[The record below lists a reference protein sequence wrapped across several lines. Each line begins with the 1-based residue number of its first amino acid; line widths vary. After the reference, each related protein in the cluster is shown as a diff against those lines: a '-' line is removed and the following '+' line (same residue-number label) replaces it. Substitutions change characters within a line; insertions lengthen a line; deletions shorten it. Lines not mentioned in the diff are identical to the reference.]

1 MSKGKKNKQ
10 INHEKDL
17 MKDLLHKDFKT
28 IVLKMY
34 KELIEEASQENDI
47 WTKYK
52 YQWKRSES

>member
-1 MSKGKKNKQ
+1 
-10 INHEKDL
+10 
-17 MKDLLHKDFKT
+17 
-28 IVLKMY
+28 MY

>member
-1 MSKGKKNKQ
+1 MVLSKSQDIQRKKKAMSKGKKNKQ

-34 KELIEEASQENDI
+34 KD
-47 WTKYK
+47 
-52 YQWKRSES
+52 